1 MQRTIFDSDHEAFR
15 DGVVRFLQKE
25 VAPHVDRFREQGC
38 VDREVWLKAGA
49 QSLLCPWVSE
59 AYGGPGITDFRYDMI
74 ISEEIVRHADPA
86 LYIPLHSRIVAP
98 YIQHFGSESQRR
110 RWLPG
115 AVSGETILAVAMT
128 EPGTGSDL
136 AGIRTHAEQH
146 GDHWVLNGSKTYISN
161 GILADLVVV
170 AARTDPASSHGLT
183 LFLVERG
190 MEGFERGRRL
200 KKMGLDAQDTAE
212 LFFNNVKVPA
222 SHVLGQP
229 GKGFVYLASNL
240 AEERLMCAV
249 GSLAH
254 ANTAFDLTLQ
264 YVKERRA
271 FGRAIGTF
279 QNARFKLAELRAML
293 DCQQVF
299 VDQLALRHIA
309 GQLDAVSASEA
320 KLLATELEGR
330 VLDECVQLHGGAGYM
345 DEYRISRMYRD
356 GRISRIFAGTNE
368 IMREIIGRSLGLDE
382 RKQG

>member
-25 VAPHVDRFREQGC
+25 VAPHVDRFREQGY
-38 VDREVWLKAGA
+38 VDRDVWLKAGA
-49 QSLLCPWVSE
+49 QSLLCPWVAE

-74 ISEEIVRHADPA
+74 ISEEIVRQADPA
-86 LYIPLHSRIVAP
+86 LYIPLHNRIVAP
-98 YIQHFGSESQRR
+98 YIQHFGSEAQRR

-115 AVSGETILAVAMT
+115 AVSGATILAVAMT

-136 AGIRTHAEQH
+136 AGIRTHAELH

-170 AARTDPASSHGLT
+170 AARTDPASTHGLT

-190 MEGFERGRRL
+190 MEGFERGRQL

-222 SHVLGQP
+222 SHVLGEP

-345 DEYRISRMYRD
+345 TEYPIARLYQNVRIH
-356 GRISRIFAGTNE
+356 RILAGTNE
-368 IMREIIGRSLGLDE
+368 IMKELIARDLEKRVT
-382 RKQG
+382 